1 MISHVSIG
9 LLLQLIIGA
18 SIAMIH
24 RPLSWRRQQSSPT
37 AQPIDTVVSAFV
49 LAEHDEY
56 AGYALLQALT
66 ICDLH
71 YDHTS
76 QTFHKYGVN
85 KQLWFSLAVAKEPG
99 TFDFDQLGAVTY
111 PGVVLFMDLS
121 DLGVHADTALQDFF
135 LTLTQIQEEL
145 GGAIVNARREPIAD
159 SCKKRW
165 IQYAEHIAKQ
175 HAGTRDLF
183 AD

>member
-9 LLLQLIIGA
+9 LLLQLMIGA
-18 SIAMIH
+18 SIAVIY
-24 RPLSWRRQQSSPT
+24 RPLFWRRQQTSPT
-37 AQPIDTVVSAFV
+37 LQAVDTVVSAFV

-71 YDHTS
+71 YDHMS
-76 QTFHKYGVN
+76 QIFHKYGPN
-85 KQLWFSLAVAKEPG
+85 KQIWFSLAVAKEPG
-99 TFDFDQLGAVTY
+99 TFDFDQLGAVAY

-121 DLGVHADTALQDFF
+121 DLGVHADTALQEFF
-135 LTLTQIQEEL
+135 RTLTQIQEEL
-145 GGAIVNARREPIAD
+145 GGTIVNARREPIAD
-159 SCKKRW
+159 SSKKRW
-165 IQYAEHIAKQ
+165 RQYAEHIAKQ

-183 AD
+183 AE